1 MNDTNSNTRP
11 ETDRTSV
18 RMWPGITAGLVIG
31 LIAFILSFDALRL
44 VFVSCGINPYL
55 SWGGPVCVD
64 GTILLCTWATWGFK
78 KGHIRGGWYP
88 WAGLVLFSGCSIGGN
103 ALHALINNGLELPAW
118 APATIM
124 SIPPVAML
132 YATHLIVI
140 IAGDRLDKVNALI
153 GRTLDDTETKTPT
166 ESMTA
171 SMSEPLTA
179 PSSAPVPP
187 APATPAYETVPPAY
201 EPATVEKPNLRDF
214 AWSAPTPADLAIDD
228 TEADASPKAVEAN
241 ATADAST
248 TEKPALDIQADPRTM
263 PEAEHT
269 PTMTEPAAPEPQ
281 DEPEPESV
289 SVEPELESEGTAGNI
304 DGPDTITVE
313 PSAETTREGEADPT
327 RGKAADGTDSERTG
341 EQEPEPLPAPL
352 AALSRNEARDA
363 AKWLA
368 WADRMHEQGLPLN
381 WQTAQDAG
389 IVSSTSTA
397 KRRLRV
403 YRQAYP
409 DRF

>member
-1 MNDTNSNTRP
+1 M
-11 ETDRTSV
+11 
-18 RMWPGITAGLVIG
+18 
-31 LIAFILSFDALRL
+31 
-44 VFVSCGINPYL
+44 FVSCGINPYL

-166 ESMTA
+166 EPMTA
-171 SMSEPLTA
+171 STAEPLTA
-179 PSSAPVPP
+179 PASAPVPS

-248 TEKPALDIQADPRTM
+248 TENPALDIQTDPRTM

-281 DEPEPESV
+281 DEPEPES
-289 SVEPELESEGTAGNI
+289 EETAGNI
-304 DGPDTITVE
+304 DGPDTVTVE

-327 RGKAADGTDSERTG
+327 QEKAADDTDGERTG

>member
-166 ESMTA
+166 EPMTA
-171 SMSEPLTA
+171 STAEPLTT

-248 TEKPALDIQADPRTM
+248 TENPALDIQADPRTM
-263 PEAEHT
+263 PETEHT

-289 SVEPELESEGTAGNI
+289 SVEPEPESEGTAGNI
-304 DGPDTITVE
+304 DDPDTITVE
-313 PSAETTREGEADPT
+313 PSAETT
-327 RGKAADGTDSERTG
+327 
-341 EQEPEPLPAPL
+341 
-352 AALSRNEARDA
+352 
-363 AKWLA
+363 
-368 WADRMHEQGLPLN
+368 
-381 WQTAQDAG
+381 
-389 IVSSTSTA
+389 
-397 KRRLRV
+397 
-403 YRQAYP
+403 
-409 DRF
+409 

>member
-118 APATIM
+118 APAIIM

-171 SMSEPLTA
+171 STAEPLTA
-179 PSSAPVPP
+179 PSSAPVP
-187 APATPAYETVPPAY
+187 PAYETVPPAY

-281 DEPEPESV
+281 DEPEPES
-289 SVEPELESEGTAGNI
+289 EETAGNI

-327 RGKAADGTDSERTG
+327 QGKAADGTDGERTG
-341 EQEPEPLPAPL
+341 EREPEPLPAPL
-352 AALSRNEARDA
+352 TALSRNEARDA

>member
-166 ESMTA
+166 EPMTA
-171 SMSEPLTA
+171 STAEPLTA
-179 PSSAPVPP
+179 PLSAPVPP

-248 TEKPALDIQADPRTM
+248 TENPALDIQTDPRTM
-263 PEAEHT
+263 PETEHT

-281 DEPEPESV
+281 DEPEPES
-289 SVEPELESEGTAGNI
+289 EETAGNI
-304 DGPDTITVE
+304 DGPDTITVG
-313 PSAETTREGEADPT
+313 PSAETTREVEADTT
-327 RGKAADGTDSERTG
+327 RGKAADGTDGERTG
-341 EQEPEPLPAPL
+341 EREPEPLPAPL

-403 YRQAYP
+403 YRRAYP

>member
-140 IAGDRLDKVNALI
+140 IAGDRLDKVNALTS
-153 GRTLDDTETKTPT
+153 RTLDDTETKTPT
-166 ESMTA
+166 EPMTA
-171 SMSEPLTA
+171 STAEPLTA
-179 PSSAPVPP
+179 PSS

-263 PEAEHT
+263 PETEHT

-281 DEPEPESV
+281 DEPEPES
-289 SVEPELESEGTAGNI
+289 EETAGNI
-304 DGPDTITVE
+304 DGPDTVTVE
-313 PSAETTREGEADPT
+313 PPAETTREGEADPT
-327 RGKAADGTDSERTG
+327 QGKAADGTDGERTG
-341 EQEPEPLPAPL
+341 EREPEPLPAPL

>member
-103 ALHALINNGLELPAW
+103 ALHTLINNGLELPAW
-118 APATIM
+118 APAIIM

-171 SMSEPLTA
+171 STAEPLTA
-179 PSSAPVPP
+179 PSSAPVP
-187 APATPAYETVPPAY
+187 PAYETVPPAY

-281 DEPEPESV
+281 DEPEPES
-289 SVEPELESEGTAGNI
+289 EETAGNI

-327 RGKAADGTDSERTG
+327 QGKAADGTDGERTG
-341 EQEPEPLPAPL
+341 EREPEPLPAPL

>member
-140 IAGDRLDKVNALI
+140 IAGDRLDKVNALTS
-153 GRTLDDTETKTPT
+153 RTFDDTETKTPT

-171 SMSEPLTA
+171 STAEPLTA
-179 PSSAPVPP
+179 PSS

-248 TEKPALDIQADPRTM
+248 TENPALDIQADPRTM
-263 PEAEHT
+263 PETEHT

-289 SVEPELESEGTAGNI
+289 SVEPEPESEGTAGNI

-327 RGKAADGTDSERTG
+327 QGKAADGTDGERTG
-341 EQEPEPLPAPL
+341 EREPEPLPAPL

>member
-171 SMSEPLTA
+171 STAEPLTA
-179 PSSAPVPP
+179 PSSAPVP
-187 APATPAYETVPPAY
+187 PAYETVPPAY

-281 DEPEPESV
+281 DEPEPES
-289 SVEPELESEGTAGNI
+289 EETAGNI

-313 PSAETTREGEADPT
+313 PSAETTREGEANPT
-327 RGKAADGTDSERTG
+327 QGKAADGTDGERTG
-341 EQEPEPLPAPL
+341 EREPEPLPAPL

>member
-140 IAGDRLDKVNALI
+140 IAGDRLDKVNALTS
-153 GRTLDDTETKTPT
+153 RTLDDTETKTPT
-166 ESMTA
+166 EPMTA
-171 SMSEPLTA
+171 STAEPLTA
-179 PSSAPVPP
+179 PSSAPVP
-187 APATPAYETVPPAY
+187 PAYETVPPAY

-248 TEKPALDIQADPRTM
+248 TEKPALDIQTDPRTM

-281 DEPEPESV
+281 DEPEPES
-289 SVEPELESEGTAGNI
+289 EETAGNI

-327 RGKAADGTDSERTG
+327 QGKAADGTDGERTG
-341 EQEPEPLPAPL
+341 EREPEPLPAPL

>member
-140 IAGDRLDKVNALI
+140 IAGDRLDKVNALTS
-153 GRTLDDTETKTPT
+153 RTLDDTETKTPN
-166 ESMTA
+166 EPMTA
-171 SMSEPLTA
+171 STAEPLTA

-187 APATPAYETVPPAY
+187 APATPAY

-214 AWSAPTPADLAIDD
+214 AWSAPTTADLAIDD

-248 TEKPALDIQADPRTM
+248 TENPALDIQADPRTM

-281 DEPEPESV
+281 DEPEPES
-289 SVEPELESEGTAGNI
+289 EETAGNI

-327 RGKAADGTDSERTG
+327 QGKAADGTDSERTG

>member
-140 IAGDRLDKVNALI
+140 IAGDRLDKVNALTS
-153 GRTLDDTETKTPT
+153 RTLDDTETKTPT
-166 ESMTA
+166 EPMTA
-171 SMSEPLTA
+171 STAEPLTA

-187 APATPAYETVPPAY
+187 APATPTYETVPSAY

-248 TEKPALDIQADPRTM
+248 TEKPALDIQTDPRTM

-269 PTMTEPAAPEPQ
+269 PTMTEPAAPEPP
-281 DEPEPESV
+281 DEPEPES
-289 SVEPELESEGTAGNI
+289 EETAGNI

-327 RGKAADGTDSERTG
+327 QGKAADGTDGERTG
-341 EQEPEPLPAPL
+341 EREPEPLPAPL

>member
-64 GTILLCTWATWGFK
+64 GTILVCTWATWGFK

-118 APATIM
+118 APAIIM

-171 SMSEPLTA
+171 STAEPLTA
-179 PSSAPVPP
+179 PSSAPVP
-187 APATPAYETVPPAY
+187 PAYETVPPAY

-281 DEPEPESV
+281 DEPEPES
-289 SVEPELESEGTAGNI
+289 EETAGNI

-327 RGKAADGTDSERTG
+327 QGKAADGTDGERTG
-341 EQEPEPLPAPL
+341 EREPEPLPAPL

>member
-118 APATIM
+118 APAIIM

-171 SMSEPLTA
+171 STAEPLTA
-179 PSSAPVPP
+179 PSSAPVP
-187 APATPAYETVPPAY
+187 PAYETVPPAY

-248 TEKPALDIQADPRTM
+248 TERPALDIQADPRTM

-281 DEPEPESV
+281 DEPEPES
-289 SVEPELESEGTAGNI
+289 EETAGNI

-327 RGKAADGTDSERTG
+327 QGKAADGTDGERTG
-341 EQEPEPLPAPL
+341 EREPEPLPAPL

>member
-171 SMSEPLTA
+171 STAEPLTA

-187 APATPAYETVPPAY
+187 ALATPAY

-248 TEKPALDIQADPRTM
+248 TENPALDIQADPRTM
-263 PEAEHT
+263 PETEHT

-327 RGKAADGTDSERTG
+327 QEEAADGTDGERTG
-341 EQEPEPLPAPL
+341 EREPEPLPAPL

>member
-11 ETDRTSV
+11 ETGRTSV

-166 ESMTA
+166 EPMTA
-171 SMSEPLTA
+171 STAEPLTA
-179 PSSAPVPP
+179 PAS

-289 SVEPELESEGTAGNI
+289 SVEPEPESEGTAGNI
-304 DGPDTITVE
+304 DGPDTVTVE

-327 RGKAADGTDSERTG
+327 QGKAADGTDGERTG
-341 EQEPEPLPAPL
+341 EREPEPLPAPL

>member
-171 SMSEPLTA
+171 STAEPLTA
-179 PSSAPVPP
+179 PSS

-248 TEKPALDIQADPRTM
+248 TENPALDIQADPRTM
-263 PEAEHT
+263 PETEHT
-269 PTMTEPAAPEPQ
+269 STMTEPAAPEPQ

-289 SVEPELESEGTAGNI
+289 SVEPEPESEGTAGNI

-327 RGKAADGTDSERTG
+327 QGKAADGTDSERTG

>member
-171 SMSEPLTA
+171 STAEPLTA
-179 PSSAPVPP
+179 PSSAPVP
-187 APATPAYETVPPAY
+187 PAYETVPPAY

-281 DEPEPESV
+281 DEPEPES
-289 SVEPELESEGTAGNI
+289 EETAGNI

-327 RGKAADGTDSERTG
+327 QGKAADGTDGERTG
-341 EQEPEPLPAPL
+341 EREPEPLPAPL

>member
-118 APATIM
+118 APAIIM

-171 SMSEPLTA
+171 STAEPLTA
-179 PSSAPVPP
+179 PSSAPVP
-187 APATPAYETVPPAY
+187 PAYETVPPAY

-248 TEKPALDIQADPRTM
+248 TEKPALDIQTDPRTM

-281 DEPEPESV
+281 DEPEPES
-289 SVEPELESEGTAGNI
+289 EETAGNI

-327 RGKAADGTDSERTG
+327 QGKAADGTDGERTG
-341 EQEPEPLPAPL
+341 EREPEPLPAPL

>member
-153 GRTLDDTETKTPT
+153 GRTLDDTETKTPDRIHDGIHGRT
-166 ESMTA
+166 THGTVVGA
-171 SMSEPLTA
+171 GPA
-179 PSSAPVPP
+179 RIRDGSACIR
-187 APATPAYETVPPAY
+187 AGHGGET
-201 EPATVEKPNLRDF
+201 
-214 AWSAPTPADLAIDD
+214 
-228 TEADASPKAVEAN
+228 
-241 ATADAST
+241 
-248 TEKPALDIQADPRTM
+248 
-263 PEAEHT
+263 
-269 PTMTEPAAPEPQ
+269 
-281 DEPEPESV
+281 
-289 SVEPELESEGTAGNI
+289 ESEGL
-304 DGPDTITVE
+304 
-313 PSAETTREGEADPT
+313 RM
-327 RGKAADGTDSERTG
+327 ERTHPRRPRHRRHG
-341 EQEPEPLPAPL
+341 GRCLPK
-352 AALSRNEARDA
+352 SR
-363 AKWLA
+363 
-368 WADRMHEQGLPLN
+368 
-381 WQTAQDAG
+381 
-389 IVSSTSTA
+389 
-397 KRRLRV
+397 
-403 YRQAYP
+403 
-409 DRF
+409 

>member
-44 VFVSCGINPYL
+44 VFVSCGINSYL

-140 IAGDRLDKVNALI
+140 IAGDRLDKVNALTS
-153 GRTLDDTETKTPT
+153 RTLDDTETKTPT
-166 ESMTA
+166 EPMTA
-171 SMSEPLTA
+171 STAEPLTA
-179 PSSAPVPP
+179 PLSAPVPP

-214 AWSAPTPADLAIDD
+214 AWSAPIPADLAIDD

-248 TEKPALDIQADPRTM
+248 TEKPALDIQTDPRTM

-281 DEPEPESV
+281 DEPEPES
-289 SVEPELESEGTAGNI
+289 EETAGNI

-313 PSAETTREGEADPT
+313 PSAKTTREGEADPT
-327 RGKAADGTDSERTG
+327 QGKAADGTDGERTG
-341 EQEPEPLPAPL
+341 EREPEPLPAPL

>member
-171 SMSEPLTA
+171 STAEPLTA
-179 PSSAPVPP
+179 PSSAPVP
-187 APATPAYETVPPAY
+187 PAYETVPPAY

-281 DEPEPESV
+281 DEPEPES
-289 SVEPELESEGTAGNI
+289 EETAGNI
-304 DGPDTITVE
+304 DGPDTVTVE

-327 RGKAADGTDSERTG
+327 QGKAADGTDGERTG
-341 EQEPEPLPAPL
+341 EREPEPLPAPL

>member
-140 IAGDRLDKVNALI
+140 IAGDRLDKVNALTS
-153 GRTLDDTETKTPT
+153 RTLDDTETKTPT

-171 SMSEPLTA
+171 STAEPLTA
-179 PSSAPVPP
+179 PSS

-263 PEAEHT
+263 PETEHT

-289 SVEPELESEGTAGNI
+289 SVEPEPESEGTAGNI

-327 RGKAADGTDSERTG
+327 QGKAADGTDGERTG
-341 EQEPEPLPAPL
+341 EREPEPLPAPL

>member
-166 ESMTA
+166 EPMTA
-171 SMSEPLTA
+171 STAEPLTA
-179 PSSAPVPP
+179 PSSAPVP
-187 APATPAYETVPPAY
+187 PAYETVPPAY

-263 PEAEHT
+263 PETEHT

-281 DEPEPESV
+281 DEPEPES
-289 SVEPELESEGTAGNI
+289 EETAGNI

-327 RGKAADGTDSERTG
+327 QGKAADGTDSERTGKRTG

>member
-1 MNDTNSNTRP
+1 M
-11 ETDRTSV
+11 
-18 RMWPGITAGLVIG
+18 
-31 LIAFILSFDALRL
+31 
-44 VFVSCGINPYL
+44 
-55 SWGGPVCVD
+55 
-64 GTILLCTWATWGFK
+64 
-78 KGHIRGGWYP
+78 
-88 WAGLVLFSGCSIGGN
+88 
-103 ALHALINNGLELPAW
+103 
-118 APATIM
+118 
-124 SIPPVAML
+124 
-132 YATHLIVI
+132 
-140 IAGDRLDKVNALI
+140 
-153 GRTLDDTETKTPT
+153 
-166 ESMTA
+166 
-171 SMSEPLTA
+171 
-179 PSSAPVPP
+179 
-187 APATPAYETVPPAY
+187 
-201 EPATVEKPNLRDF
+201 EKPNLRDF

-248 TEKPALDIQADPRTM
+248 TENPALDIQTDPRTM
-263 PEAEHT
+263 PETEHT

-289 SVEPELESEGTAGNI
+289 SVEPEPESEETAGNI
-304 DGPDTITVE
+304 DGPDTVTVE

-327 RGKAADGTDSERTG
+327 QGKAADGTDSERTG

>member
-44 VFVSCGINPYL
+44 VFVSCGINSYL

-140 IAGDRLDKVNALI
+140 IAGDRLDKVNALTS
-153 GRTLDDTETKTPT
+153 RTLDDTETKTPT
-166 ESMTA
+166 EPMTA
-171 SMSEPLTA
+171 STAEPLTA
-179 PSSAPVPP
+179 PLSAPVPP

-214 AWSAPTPADLAIDD
+214 AWSAPIPADLAIDD

-248 TEKPALDIQADPRTM
+248 TEKPALDIQTDPRTM

-281 DEPEPESV
+281 DEPEPES
-289 SVEPELESEGTAGNI
+289 EETAGNI

-327 RGKAADGTDSERTG
+327 RGKAADGTDGERTG
-341 EQEPEPLPAPL
+341 EREPEPLPAPL

>member
-140 IAGDRLDKVNALI
+140 IAGDRLDKVNALTS
-153 GRTLDDTETKTPT
+153 RTLDDTETKTPT
-166 ESMTA
+166 EPMTA
-171 SMSEPLTA
+171 STAEPLTA
-179 PSSAPVPP
+179 PSS

-248 TEKPALDIQADPRTM
+248 TENPALDIQADPRTM
-263 PEAEHT
+263 PETEHT

-289 SVEPELESEGTAGNI
+289 SVEPEPESEETAGNI

-327 RGKAADGTDSERTG
+327 QGKAADGTDGERTG
-341 EQEPEPLPAPL
+341 EREPEPLPAPL

>member
-118 APATIM
+118 APAIIM

-171 SMSEPLTA
+171 STAEPLTA
-179 PSSAPVPP
+179 PSSAPVP
-187 APATPAYETVPPAY
+187 PAYETVPPAY

-281 DEPEPESV
+281 DEPEPES
-289 SVEPELESEGTAGNI
+289 EETAGNI

-313 PSAETTREGEADPT
+313 PSAETTREGKADPT
-327 RGKAADGTDSERTG
+327 QGKAADGTDGERTG
-341 EQEPEPLPAPL
+341 EREPEPLPAPL

>member
-140 IAGDRLDKVNALI
+140 IAGDRLDKVNALTS
-153 GRTLDDTETKTPT
+153 RTLDDTETKTPT
-166 ESMTA
+166 EPMTA
-171 SMSEPLTA
+171 STSEPLTA

-187 APATPAYETVPPAY
+187 APATTPAYETVPPAY

-281 DEPEPESV
+281 DEPEPES
-289 SVEPELESEGTAGNI
+289 EETAGNI
-304 DGPDTITVE
+304 DDPDTITVE

-327 RGKAADGTDSERTG
+327 QGKAADGTDGERTG
-341 EQEPEPLPAPL
+341 EREPEPLPAPL

>member
-171 SMSEPLTA
+171 STAEPLTA
-179 PSSAPVPP
+179 PSSAPVP
-187 APATPAYETVPPAY
+187 PAYETVPPAY

-214 AWSAPTPADLAIDD
+214 AWSAPTPADHAIDD

-281 DEPEPESV
+281 DEPEPES
-289 SVEPELESEGTAGNI
+289 EETAGNI

-327 RGKAADGTDSERTG
+327 QGKAADGTDGERTG
-341 EQEPEPLPAPL
+341 EREPEPLPAPL

>member
-153 GRTLDDTETKTPT
+153 GRTLDDTE
-166 ESMTA
+166 
-171 SMSEPLTA
+171 
-179 PSSAPVPP
+179 
-187 APATPAYETVPPAY
+187 
-201 EPATVEKPNLRDF
+201 
-214 AWSAPTPADLAIDD
+214 
-228 TEADASPKAVEAN
+228 ADASPKAVEAN

-248 TEKPALDIQADPRTM
+248 TENPALDIQTDPRTM

-281 DEPEPESV
+281 DEPEPES
-289 SVEPELESEGTAGNI
+289 EETAGNI
-304 DGPDTITVE
+304 DGPDTVTVE

-327 RGKAADGTDSERTG
+327 QGKAADGTDGERTG
-341 EQEPEPLPAPL
+341 EREPEPLPAPL

>member
-1 MNDTNSNTRP
+1 M
-11 ETDRTSV
+11 
-18 RMWPGITAGLVIG
+18 
-31 LIAFILSFDALRL
+31 
-44 VFVSCGINPYL
+44 
-55 SWGGPVCVD
+55 
-64 GTILLCTWATWGFK
+64 
-78 KGHIRGGWYP
+78 
-88 WAGLVLFSGCSIGGN
+88 
-103 ALHALINNGLELPAW
+103 HALINNGLELPAW

-140 IAGDRLDKVNALI
+140 IAGDRLDKVNALTS
-153 GRTLDDTETKTPT
+153 RTLDDTETKTPT
-166 ESMTA
+166 EPMTA
-171 SMSEPLTA
+171 STAEPLTA

-248 TEKPALDIQADPRTM
+248 TEKPALDIQTDPRTM

-281 DEPEPESV
+281 DEPEPES
-289 SVEPELESEGTAGNI
+289 EETAGNI

-327 RGKAADGTDSERTG
+327 QGKAADGTDGERTG
-341 EQEPEPLPAPL
+341 EREPEPLPAPL

>member
-171 SMSEPLTA
+171 STAEPLTA
-179 PSSAPVPP
+179 PSS

-248 TEKPALDIQADPRTM
+248 TENPALDIQADPRTM
-263 PEAEHT
+263 PETEHT

-289 SVEPELESEGTAGNI
+289 SVEPEPESEGTAGNI

-327 RGKAADGTDSERTG
+327 QGKAADGTDGERTG

>member
-118 APATIM
+118 APAIIM

-171 SMSEPLTA
+171 STAEPLTA
-179 PSSAPVPP
+179 PSSAPVP
-187 APATPAYETVPPAY
+187 PAYETVPPAY

-248 TEKPALDIQADPRTM
+248 TEKPALDIQTDPRTM

-281 DEPEPESV
+281 DEPEPES
-289 SVEPELESEGTAGNI
+289 EETAGNI

-327 RGKAADGTDSERTG
+327 QGKAADGTDGERTG
-341 EQEPEPLPAPL
+341 EREPEPLPAPL
-352 AALSRNEARDA
+352 AALSGNEARDA

>member
-153 GRTLDDTETKTPT
+153 GRTLDDTET
-166 ESMTA
+166 TA
-171 SMSEPLTA
+171 EPLTA

-248 TEKPALDIQADPRTM
+248 TENPALDIQADPRTM
-263 PEAEHT
+263 PETEHT

-281 DEPEPESV
+281 DE
-289 SVEPELESEGTAGNI
+289 
-304 DGPDTITVE
+304 PDTITVE

-327 RGKAADGTDSERTG
+327 QGKAADGTDGERTG
-341 EQEPEPLPAPL
+341 EREPEPLPAPL
-352 AALSRNEARDA
+352 TALSRNEARDA

>member
-118 APATIM
+118 APAIIM

-171 SMSEPLTA
+171 STAEPLTA
-179 PSSAPVPP
+179 PSSAPVP
-187 APATPAYETVPPAY
+187 PAYETVPPAY

-228 TEADASPKAVEAN
+228 TEADASPKAVEAD

-281 DEPEPESV
+281 DEPEPESG
-289 SVEPELESEGTAGNI
+289 ETAGNI

-327 RGKAADGTDSERTG
+327 QGKAADGTDGERTG
-341 EQEPEPLPAPL
+341 EREPEPLPAPL
-352 AALSRNEARDA
+352 TALSRNEARDA

>member
-118 APATIM
+118 APAIIM

-166 ESMTA
+166 EPMTA
-171 SMSEPLTA
+171 STAEPLTA
-179 PSSAPVPP
+179 PSSAPVP
-187 APATPAYETVPPAY
+187 PAYETVPPAY

-248 TEKPALDIQADPRTM
+248 TENPALDIQADPRTM

-281 DEPEPESV
+281 DEPEPES
-289 SVEPELESEGTAGNI
+289 EETAGNI

-327 RGKAADGTDSERTG
+327 QGKAADGTDGERTG
-341 EQEPEPLPAPL
+341 EREPEPLPAPL

>member
-140 IAGDRLDKVNALI
+140 IAGDRLDKVNALTS
-153 GRTLDDTETKTPT
+153 RTLDDTETKTPT

-171 SMSEPLTA
+171 STAEPLTA
-179 PSSAPVPP
+179 PSSAPVP
-187 APATPAYETVPPAY
+187 PAYETVPPAY

-248 TEKPALDIQADPRTM
+248 TENPALDIQADPRTM
-263 PEAEHT
+263 PETEHT

-281 DEPEPESV
+281 DEPEPES
-289 SVEPELESEGTAGNI
+289 EETAGNI

-327 RGKAADGTDSERTG
+327 QGKAADGTDGERTG
-341 EQEPEPLPAPL
+341 EREPEPLPAPL

-368 WADRMHEQGLPLN
+368 WADRMHERGLPLN

>member
-140 IAGDRLDKVNALI
+140 IAGDRLDKVNALTS
-153 GRTLDDTETKTPT
+153 RTLDDTETKTPT
-166 ESMTA
+166 EPMTA
-171 SMSEPLTA
+171 STAEPLTA

-248 TEKPALDIQADPRTM
+248 TENPALDIQTDPRTM
-263 PEAEHT
+263 TETEHT

-281 DEPEPESV
+281 DEPEPEFG
-289 SVEPELESEGTAGNI
+289 ETAGNT
-304 DGPDTITVE
+304 DGPGTITVE

-327 RGKAADGTDSERTG
+327 QEEAADGADSERTG

>member
-118 APATIM
+118 APAIIM

-171 SMSEPLTA
+171 STAEPLTA
-179 PSSAPVPP
+179 PSSAPVP
-187 APATPAYETVPPAY
+187 PAYETVPPAY

-248 TEKPALDIQADPRTM
+248 TENPALDIQADPRTM

-281 DEPEPESV
+281 DEPEPESGET
-289 SVEPELESEGTAGNI
+289 SGNI

-327 RGKAADGTDSERTG
+327 QGKAADGTDGERTG
-341 EQEPEPLPAPL
+341 EREPEPLPAPL